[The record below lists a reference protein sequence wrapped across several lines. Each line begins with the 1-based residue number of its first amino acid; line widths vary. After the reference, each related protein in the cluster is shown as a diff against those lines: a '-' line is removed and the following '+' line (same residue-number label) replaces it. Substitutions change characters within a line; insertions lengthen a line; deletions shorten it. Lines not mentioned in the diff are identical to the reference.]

1 MLRVPQH
8 ERKKINDISS
18 FPFVLS
24 AVEGLLG
31 VFQQPARAKQRALF
45 LLSWLTLVPANL
57 WAGHGVEDSIDTIQA
72 DRVKRLLDSGTK
84 LTLVDLRPAKE
95 FQENRLPGAR
105 SIPMTELPKRFEE
118 IPKAGQVVLYCA
130 CTINEIAERAAF
142 LGFRGYR
149 NIFVLLDG
157 FPGWVKRG
165 YPLET
170 GRR

>member
-1 MLRVPQH
+1 MTSGRRTKGTQL
-8 ERKKINDISS
+8 
-18 FPFVLS
+18 
-24 AVEGLLG
+24 AALLLAWM
-31 VFQQPARAKQRALF
+31 VFYLPMFAF
-45 LLSWLTLVPANL
+45 
-57 WAGHGVEDSIDTIQA
+57 AGHGVEDSIDTIPV
-72 DRVKRLLDSGTK
+72 DRVKRLLDSGAK
-84 LTLVDLRPAKE
+84 LVLVDLRPTKE

-105 SIPMTELPKRFEE
+105 SIPISELPKRFEE
-118 IPKAGQVVLYCA
+118 IPRTGQVVLYCA

-157 FPGWVKRG
+157 YPGWVKRG

>member
-1 MLRVPQH
+1 MLREPQH
-8 ERKKINDISS
+8 ERNVLNHFKILSVRHFDK
-18 FPFVLS
+18 LS
-24 AVEGLLG
+24 AGSELVKRLR
-31 VFQQPARAKQRALF
+31 VRPAFF
-45 LLSWLTLVPANL
+45 LLSWLTLVPVSVH
-57 WAGHGVEDSIDTIQA
+57 AGHGVEDAIDTIAA
-72 DRVKRLLDSGTK
+72 DRVKRLLVSGAK

-130 CTINEIAERAAF
+130 CTINEIAERVAF
-142 LGFRGYR
+142 LEFRGYR
-149 NIFVLLDG
+149 NIFVLMEG

>member
-1 MLRVPQH
+1 MIEKARQVVM
-8 ERKKINDISS
+8 EFTEKIPDVVCDQ
-18 FPFVLS
+18 FTVREEG
-24 AVEGLLG
+24 EGLRG
-31 VFQQPARAKQRALF
+31 TTWKK
-45 LLSWLTLVPANL
+45 
-57 WAGHGVEDSIDTIQA
+57 IDTIQA
-72 DRVKRLLDSGTK
+72 ERVKRLLDSGAK
-84 LTLVDLRPAKE
+84 VVLVDLRPAKE
-95 FQENRLPGAR
+95 FQETRLPGAR

-130 CTINEIAERAAF
+130 CTISEIAERAAF

-157 FPGWVKRG
+157 YPGWVKRG